1 MHRLLHI
8 LTFLIIFNVY
18 FINLAF
24 SSYVSADDFGDLPT
38 VVVKA
43 KPDYIFS
50 STAYSDDTKSESIT
64 WIDSGL
70 YTNGDPNGFYFEITG
85 GWNPWGG
92 SSDSYSDLC
101 MLETKE
107 TIYPNSTENNVFD
120 IAVETGANSEFDYIT
135 SSYKVSRNNDT
146 YVKEE
151 QGVEVKK
158 ECWLTGGT
166 GLYIAFFGQSGFE
179 EPDIATHMKAV
190 DIACDYPYNTDKNG
204 DGVLTIDECYLAG
217 DNPLNNQAYYK
228 PYVSD
233 QIVGDVRCEATS
245 FLEDSTSKSG
255 KIRVMD
261 CFDMLDGEKIY
272 KVKFIFQAK
281 NLYKNKSG
289 ALVGANEK
297 IKFGIYDKYYSDN
310 SGEYVIKLDTG
321 VSKNKTSGFLFEK
334 IMKTIEEMF
343 SISSLDKNYIQNSKS
358 TISNI
363 LENNIDV
370 LLSSLSFKN
379 ISLVNNAYASNQ
391 NSVEEP
397 TQEDELYQ
405 KKVSLIKRFY
415 QNIVY
420 DSIFLET
427 IRTFIM
433 LYICFFGLN
442 MAMGGFQYSVKEFM
456 TIILKLSF
464 ILAFL
469 SESGWDLY
477 NEYIVTFFL
486 KGLMSL
492 TTQIINIANKTYTP
506 NAYVYIPEGSSLS
519 SIFINIDSSLAFY
532 FNVVITKKIWSL
544 LYSLWFGFLLVPA
557 IYFLIAFFFIKF
569 TTATFPIMI
578 AYIELV
584 LGLII
589 GPVFIPFYLFKE
601 TQSIFMNWLAFLGAR
616 AANIFFT
623 VFIMSIFAEIVKAEF
638 VELLSFPIYHKEL
651 LPPWLRTFWKFAFH
665 QDISWVVAIPDFVAA
680 KKPTFADMMTL
691 IAKIFALVQLF
702 SIVLNALPG
711 IIDGIVEIK
720 GGKGGSMSSTVGT
733 GNFLDKLD
741 AGYAQITR
749 GKKGKSFIKKAEE
762 WVTPQKIG
770 GAALK
775 KIWNYTLGDGFVR
788 RYKKTQAIRD
798 NTENRERLNTKA
810 DFMKLNLH
818 TKLFDDVMQDES
830 VLNGLIEYDR
840 KKRTSLL
847 FSSNAEKN
855 YRAIEFLK
863 FKLLYDKLA
872 SHKDIGKYIHDGRID
887 LDKFVLENGD
897 LLSNKDKMLYKK
909 YIAAQLD
916 SMPKFDY
923 HKKLQDVNR
932 AIENYE
938 SLTGEDKEKKLKEIE
953 KDIQQLERLE
963 SLLREA
969 TLLELK
975 KIEEEKKEENQQQ
988 GVEFLMQGLD
998 IGKFG
1003 LSGANDFQTVAGI
1016 GQDFLG
1022 FNGGAANIV
1031 GNMGIQLTNEDDKE
1045 KEDKKPKT
1053 LFSKLDEM
1061 KIGVNYASNQLAK
1074 SRLAEIDK
1082 KLEEEELKTVDRN
1095 DLLEKKKIYRQ
1106 NILDSNDK
1114 LRKYYGQEKLFTE
1127 LDEITKKLENS
1138 KSKKLDQET
1147 ISFINSDKDNVLK
1160 YLQEKLQNGE
1170 ITDKENVEKLNKI
1183 LADKSVEKK
1192 KEEKVKKKEEE
1203 VKENSDEL
1211 KKEEKSIKNIE
1222 ENEKKLEEAMNNIQQ
1237 VKDEQEKNKKQIEK
1251 KEKELKDI
1259 EQEFIDTGKDS
1270 ETKKKN
1276 IQYINGI
1283 NAIRENIKQRTERKE
1298 KLEQD
1303 SKDIQEQIKILKKL
1317 EANGIK
1323 EEEIRDS
1330 KFKNKNIQQILEKNG
1345 EVTNEDLENEI
1356 KRLNKNNEKIQK
1368 NIQKESTT
1376 IEENKSIL
1384 KSNLKE
1390 VKKHL
1395 SSNKFNKYK
1404 TLHNELDELKKTEK
1418 SLLQESKEKE
1428 KEALQEYISNE
1439 QKNVK
1444 NKKEALGNKTEEET
1458 DESELQKLN
1467 KEKEQIENWEKTL
1480 NEYISIDKQIKE
1492 IKEEQQ
1498 KINER
1503 INNNFIQNKLN
1514 ELNEEETEYKKSH
1527 DDGKITETDLNA
1539 KIKQL
1544 NEYKK
1549 ALTEKED
1556 YKELK
1561 KQKEEIIKLQ
1571 DQLKDLKKKKA
1582 EQKKPIM
1589 EKFKIK
1595 QEEEKRKQIEA
1606 EKKKKEEQRKREE
1619 EEKKRR
1625 EEEERK
1631 RREEEEKKK
1640 EEEERKRKEEEE
1652 EYRMTI
1658 EEPLGRAKPDSED
1671 IKSETTFTKSGIEG
1685 TSDYPAEPKLSPE
1698 TKKEL
1703 DNFFKSSDIEEILNY
1718 SDKSSQASDLE
1729 NEKELEKILNEP
1741 DIPTKELQIK
1751 EPVELSTE
1759 ISDYPNEL
1767 NKDSNKINT
1776 DEISDTIFTKSD
1788 IEEMLDH
1795 PTEPKEERIENI
1807 PEKPAKEPKGDSET
1821 PSSDPSSS
1829 SPSSDSKPT
1838 EIPAEIPAKKP
1849 AEKPKEEIINTF
1861 EKEKVDTAKDE
1872 TVITIE
1878 NPSEKKKS
1886 DTDDLYIDTKIEPES
1901 KIEKNA
1907 TMVDTIKKGPS
1918 SSSGDDMNIDM
1929 YFNELGM
1936 EQNSPTNTASPVN
1949 NETLTQ
1955 TDNFELNNS
1964 STPVYTSTNE
1974 TIFEQEKTNIPET
1987 SININPELQ
1996 QLSSLIFN
2004 PTIEQKDKSSP
2015 VYPDELI
2022 IAPENIDESM
2032 FNMEI
2037 NQEKPVY
2044 DSSYMHTNNN
2054 SNSETINIFSDDLD
2068 NQSNYSNSHKPVSNI
2083 HNPVKGNAPVFET
2096 QEEQQ
2101 FESQPIEDIATTQ
2114 SKNNLDLQTERNL
2127 DNDFDNYYQPD
2138 QNASTQTQ
2146 SVESTNNT
2154 QNDYNLDQN
2163 SNSKT
2168 LVFETPIE
2176 LSIDTEDNSSSL
2188 EGVKLD
2194 SNTQS
2199 FDSHL
2204 DIQSPEI
2211 KEEET
2216 LSTGSSYTHS
2226 TQSELD
2232 SDISKEPK
2240 TYEKYEPEEINFE
2253 LDKSNNSKVI
2263 QKETRD
2269 NIKEGKIDTIID
2281 NKPSNSKGDNMD
2293 IDLNDLIME
2302 QDSSTNTMPS
2312 FGNEIPT
2319 RIDNMEL
2326 ETSTTSVLYEP
2337 TTKTHTPS
2345 TPTKEETIIFDTQT
2359 EQQLESPST
2368 LVEQPFESSY
2378 TSMEKSLDSSSTP
2391 IENPTKSL
2399 DNSIAESIFGPKKE
2413 PDSLF
2418 DSLKN
2423 TKTENEKQ
2431 MQSNYTDDVLNKQ
2444 EDEYIAPRTLNK
2456 ALQYSMSNDSQYAT
2470 IQKDFNQ
2477 IKEILTNNT
2486 YNNMQYEDIP
2496 IIDILEKE
2504 YKGIKDNTEKQKFAK
2519 KVADKLNEC
2528 YFTHEE
2534 EGYIDLTNF
2543 MNDLKQDGFIKDLST
2558 SKDPKDKK

>member
-1640 EEEERKRKEEEE
+1640 EEEERK
-1652 EYRMTI
+1652 
-1658 EEPLGRAKPDSED
+1658 
-1671 IKSETTFTKSGIEG
+1671 
-1685 TSDYPAEPKLSPE
+1685 
-1698 TKKEL
+1698 KK
-1703 DNFFKSSDIEEILNY
+1703 
-1718 SDKSSQASDLE
+1718 
-1729 NEKELEKILNEP
+1729 
-1741 DIPTKELQIK
+1741 
-1751 EPVELSTE
+1751 
-1759 ISDYPNEL
+1759 
-1767 NKDSNKINT
+1767 
-1776 DEISDTIFTKSD
+1776 
-1788 IEEMLDH
+1788 
-1795 PTEPKEERIENI
+1795 
-1807 PEKPAKEPKGDSET
+1807 
-1821 PSSDPSSS
+1821 
-1829 SPSSDSKPT
+1829 
-1838 EIPAEIPAKKP
+1838 KK
-1849 AEKPKEEIINTF
+1849 
-1861 EKEKVDTAKDE
+1861 EKEKR
-1872 TVITIE
+1872 
-1878 NPSEKKKS
+1878 KKKN
-1886 DTDDLYIDTKIEPES
+1886 IE
-1901 KIEKNA
+1901 
-1907 TMVDTIKKGPS
+1907 
-1918 SSSGDDMNIDM
+1918 
-1929 YFNELGM
+1929 
-1936 EQNSPTNTASPVN
+1936 
-1949 NETLTQ
+1949 
-1955 TDNFELNNS
+1955 
-1964 STPVYTSTNE
+1964 
-1974 TIFEQEKTNIPET
+1974 
-1987 SININPELQ
+1987 
-1996 QLSSLIFN
+1996 
-2004 PTIEQKDKSSP
+2004 
-2015 VYPDELI
+2015 
-2022 IAPENIDESM
+2022 
-2032 FNMEI
+2032 
-2037 NQEKPVY
+2037 
-2044 DSSYMHTNNN
+2044 
-2054 SNSETINIFSDDLD
+2054 
-2068 NQSNYSNSHKPVSNI
+2068 
-2083 HNPVKGNAPVFET
+2083 
-2096 QEEQQ
+2096 
-2101 FESQPIEDIATTQ
+2101 
-2114 SKNNLDLQTERNL
+2114 
-2127 DNDFDNYYQPD
+2127 
-2138 QNASTQTQ
+2138 
-2146 SVESTNNT
+2146 
-2154 QNDYNLDQN
+2154 
-2163 SNSKT
+2163 
-2168 LVFETPIE
+2168 
-2176 LSIDTEDNSSSL
+2176 
-2188 EGVKLD
+2188 
-2194 SNTQS
+2194 
-2199 FDSHL
+2199 
-2204 DIQSPEI
+2204 
-2211 KEEET
+2211 
-2216 LSTGSSYTHS
+2216 
-2226 TQSELD
+2226 
-2232 SDISKEPK
+2232 
-2240 TYEKYEPEEINFE
+2240 
-2253 LDKSNNSKVI
+2253 
-2263 QKETRD
+2263 
-2269 NIKEGKIDTIID
+2269 
-2281 NKPSNSKGDNMD
+2281 
-2293 IDLNDLIME
+2293 
-2302 QDSSTNTMPS
+2302 
-2312 FGNEIPT
+2312 
-2319 RIDNMEL
+2319 
-2326 ETSTTSVLYEP
+2326 
-2337 TTKTHTPS
+2337 
-2345 TPTKEETIIFDTQT
+2345 
-2359 EQQLESPST
+2359 
-2368 LVEQPFESSY
+2368 
-2378 TSMEKSLDSSSTP
+2378 
-2391 IENPTKSL
+2391 
-2399 DNSIAESIFGPKKE
+2399 
-2413 PDSLF
+2413 
-2418 DSLKN
+2418 
-2423 TKTENEKQ
+2423 
-2431 MQSNYTDDVLNKQ
+2431 
-2444 EDEYIAPRTLNK
+2444 
-2456 ALQYSMSNDSQYAT
+2456 
-2470 IQKDFNQ
+2470 
-2477 IKEILTNNT
+2477 
-2486 YNNMQYEDIP
+2486 
-2496 IIDILEKE
+2496 
-2504 YKGIKDNTEKQKFAK
+2504 
-2519 KVADKLNEC
+2519 
-2528 YFTHEE
+2528 
-2534 EGYIDLTNF
+2534 
-2543 MNDLKQDGFIKDLST
+2543 
-2558 SKDPKDKK
+2558 